1 MCYIYKCKKHIY
13 IYICYI
19 YIYIYIY
26 MYMVYTTCL
35 HLQLHVTLL
44 DFTLYHISNTDT
56 TSHPSLIA
64 SCVSMKLNYLN

>member
-1 MCYIYKCKKHIY
+1 MCYIYTCIY
-13 IYICYI
+13 IYML

-44 DFTLYHISNTDT
+44 DFTLYHISNTET

>member
-1 MCYIYKCKKHIY
+1 
-13 IYICYI
+13 
-19 YIYIYIY
+19 